1 MYHRIFRQS
10 EVRRESNHY
19 NSNCLLCQRCWLLC
33 TTYGE
38 CKAPR
43 TCEDNVGHSQ
53 DFFYSTH
60 RRAMSAN
67 NIVLQNIIHYCTCK
81 PTFSYVMHTV
91 HGWKQCGPFM
101 ALQSYEWTSCKFNK
115 TFFFEQLSRRYIRE
129 FGFLIENTAR
139 YLEQYLFCVSMQYI
153 HLFLSIMLN
162 WSFEGNLTVNA
173 LWAGESFCLL
183 KLMVRKVTFRL

>member
-81 PTFSYVMHTV
+81 PTFPYVMHTV

-101 ALQSYEWTSCKFNK
+101 ALQCYEWTSCKFNK
-115 TFFFEQLSRRYIRE
+115 IFFFRTVVEEVHSQIWFPNRKHSKVFRAIFVLCLYATHSFIFANNAKLVLRRKLYCKCTVGRTE
-129 FGFLIENTAR
+129 
-139 YLEQYLFCVSMQYI
+139 
-153 HLFLSIMLN
+153 FLSVKAD
-162 WSFEGNLTVNA
+162 GT
-173 LWAGESFCLL
+173 
-183 KLMVRKVTFRL
+183 